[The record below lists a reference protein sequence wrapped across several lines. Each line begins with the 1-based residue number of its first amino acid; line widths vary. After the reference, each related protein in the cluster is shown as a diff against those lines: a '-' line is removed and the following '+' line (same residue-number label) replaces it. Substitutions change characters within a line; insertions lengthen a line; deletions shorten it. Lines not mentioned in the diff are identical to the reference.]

1 MMRDIKHLLG
11 NKKWLIIAA
20 IIYSGLITIL
30 FLMPSSDLPR
40 VNLHGGTDKA
50 AHFLIHFIFV
60 FLWQLYFF
68 RRYNN
73 RFLWR
78 NAFFVLAGS
87 VLYGII
93 IEVLQGQL
101 TDSRTPDFYDVL
113 ANFGGAVLAVFLFY
127 RVKNSLSP

>member
-11 NKKWLIIAA
+11 NKKLVIIAA

-40 VNLHGGTDKA
+40 VNLHGGADKA

-78 NAFFVLAGS
+78 NAFYVLIGS
-87 VLYGII
+87 LVYGII
-93 IEVLQGQL
+93 IEILQGQL
-101 TDSRTPDFYDVL
+101 TDSRTSDYYDVL
-113 ANFGGAVLAVFLFY
+113 ANLGGAVIAVFVFQKL
-127 RVKNSLSP
+127 KNSFTP